1 MGASE
6 ELHRELGEIEEILR
20 DLPEQ
25 STVRRHL
32 ESRRAEIVTRLEDD
46 KAADDPP
53 GSRDT
58 DGEDLA
64 GAAAPPSGE
73 PTGSRRP
80 TTAYL
85 AAALAAIAVLAG
97 GAVWWNSNYGSVPD
111 VVNAERGFAS
121 GVLRSEGYEVEVIT
135 EPDPNVADGQVLS
148 QEPAPGSRLRTG
160 ESVTLTVAEPPT
172 YDVMGAFVLLADTD
186 GPDSDCRGS
195 GGYSDIRSGVTVTA
209 RDGTG
214 RTLATGRLG
223 PGTRESIISC
233 VFEFEV
239 RGLAQSDFYSFEVG
253 RRGELTY
260 SHAEMEAARWTVGFE
275 LGR

>member
-6 ELHRELGEIEEILR
+6 ELHRELGEIEGILR
-20 DLPEQ
+20 DLPEE

-32 ESRRAEIVTRLEDD
+32 ESRRAEIVARLEDD
-46 KAADDPP
+46 QEADAPP

-58 DGEDLA
+58 DVEDIA
-64 GAAAPPSGE
+64 SATTPPSDE
-73 PTGSRRP
+73 PAGKKRP

-85 AAALAAIAVLAG
+85 AVALAAVAVLAG
-97 GAVWWNSNYGSVPD
+97 GAVWWNSSYGSVPD

-121 GVLRSEGYEVEVIT
+121 GVLRSAGFEVEVIT

-160 ESVTLTVAEPPT
+160 ESVTLIVAELPT
-172 YDVMGAFVLLADTD
+172 YDVTGTFVLRSDTD
-186 GPDSDCRGS
+186 GPDGDCRGS

-209 RDGTG
+209 KDGTG

-239 RGLAQSDFYSFEVG
+239 PGIAQSDFYSFEVG